1 MSPRKHHRRHAHDLA
16 SLYALGALNPRDRE
30 KFEEHI
36 EMCASSVQEVTSLLP
51 ATHRLAATAPRR
63 EAPAAMRERVLQG
76 ITGEV
81 PVPVDA
87 QTNGDARGDAE
98 AAVAVAASTAPAT
111 VTGDEPA
118 GDAQAAE
125 DAPGAEHGRRQTV
138 IDDLTIDTSVG
149 AESGAPS
156 SGTRRAGRWALWL
169 VTLASLGAAGGAGW
183 QWMQQMA
190 YTVALQENLDAAN
203 QEAMLSQEDSIAARE
218 QTETVRAQ
226 MAILNAPNM
235 ETLHLEGQPAAPD
248 ASARWI
254 SSDTAGTLF
263 SAAGLPPPPPGRS
276 YQLWFVANDAP
287 ISGGMLT
294 VDDAGR
300 IAASV
305 APPIQDGTGGTP
317 LVPMAVTLEPE
328 EGVEAPTGEVYLLG
342 RP

>member
-1 MSPRKHHRRHAHDLA
+1 M
-16 SLYALGALNPRDRE
+16 
-30 KFEEHI
+30 
-36 EMCASSVQEVTSLLP
+36 
-51 ATHRLAATAPRR
+51 
-63 EAPAAMRERVLQG
+63 
-76 ITGEV
+76 
-81 PVPVDA
+81 PVDA

-254 SSDTAGTLF
+254 TSDTAGTPFFCRRPAAAATRTKL
-263 SAAGLPPPPPGRS
+263 SALVRGKRCADQRRDADRRRCRPYRRLGRAADTGWHGWDPARADGGDAGTRGRGRS
-276 YQLWFVANDAP
+276 AD
-287 ISGGMLT
+287 
-294 VDDAGR
+294 R
-300 IAASV
+300 
-305 APPIQDGTGGTP
+305 
-317 LVPMAVTLEPE
+317 
-328 EGVEAPTGEVYLLG
+328 
-342 RP
+342 

>member
-36 EMCASSVQEVTSLLP
+36 EMCVSSVQEVTSLLP
-51 ATHRLAATAPRR
+51 VTHRLAATVPPR
-63 EAPAAMRERVLQG
+63 EVPAAMRERVLQA

-81 PVPVDA
+81 PVPVGA
-87 QTNGDARGDAE
+87 RTNGDVQGDE
-98 AAVAVAASTAPAT
+98 AAESGPDAGRERRPA
-111 VTGDEPA
+111 
-118 GDAQAAE
+118 
-125 DAPGAEHGRRQTV
+125 V
-138 IDDLTIDTSVG
+138 IDDLMFDRPVGPDTR
-149 AESGAPS
+149 APA
-156 SGTRRAGRWALWL
+156 SGTRRAGRWVLWL
-169 VTLASLGAAGGAGW
+169 VTLASLGAAGWSGS
-183 QWMQQMA
+183 QWMQQVT
-190 YTVALQENLDAAN
+190 YTEALQENLDAAN
-203 QEAMLSQEDSIAARE
+203 QEAMLSQEASIAARE
-218 QTETVRAQ
+218 QMDAVRAQ
-226 MAILNAPNM
+226 MAILSAPDI
-235 ETLHLEGQPAAPD
+235 ETLHLEGQSAAPD

-254 SSDTAGTLF
+254 TSSTAGTLF

-305 APPIQDGTGGTP
+305 APPIQDGTGEIP
-317 LVPMAVTLEPE
+317 PVAMAVTLEPE